1 MRPTLDF
8 TTLNVFIAVV
18 ERESFVGASKVL
30 EMPTS
35 NVSRCIS
42 QLEEKLNL
50 QLIERSTRHM
60 KLTQAGHLLYTRA
73 KPLLEALEQTETELT
88 LRQMQLKGPLRICIP
103 NEIGPALLGSVIADF
118 ACQYPDLELSCI
130 TNLSGFDSLR
140 DDLDLAVI
148 ISRGQMDDS
157 DYIARHL
164 MTIPCTV
171 VAAPSIIERCGT
183 PSRIQQF
190 EELPCITTVSAL
202 KGAPWQF
209 VNIKGGFE
217 TIKVKGHYRVNSGEM
232 AGRAAVAGVGFAI
245 LSKQA
250 CQPYIN
256 DGRLIE
262 VEFEQSAAPLQLF
275 ALYSDRRYLPAKTR
289 ALIDYMHQRLSDL
302 SLTEG
307 SSLRA
312 PRAE

>member
-1 MRPTLDF
+1 MRSALDF
-8 TTLNVFIAVV
+8 NTLKVFVAVV
-18 ERESFVGASKVL
+18 EKESFVGASKLL

-60 KLTQAGHLLYTRA
+60 KLTQAGHLLYSRA

-103 NEIGPALLGSVIADF
+103 NEVGPALLGSVIADF
-118 ACQYPDLELSCI
+118 ACQYPDLEISCI
-130 TNLSGFDSLR
+130 TNLSGLESLR

-148 ISRGQMDDS
+148 ITRGQMDDS

-164 MTIPCTV
+164 MTIPCTI
-171 VAAPSIIERCGT
+171 VAAPSVIQRYGI
-183 PSRIQQF
+183 PSHIQQF
-190 EELPCITTVSAL
+190 ENLPCITTVNAL

-209 VNIKGGFE
+209 VNAKGGFE

-232 AGRAAVAGVGFAI
+232 AGRAAVSGVGFAI

-250 CQPYIN
+250 CQPYIR
-256 DGRLIE
+256 DGRLVEI
-262 VEFEQSAAPLQLF
+262 EFEQSVAPLQLF

-289 ALIDYMHQRLSDL
+289 ALIDFMHQELSQ
-302 SLTEG
+302 LTQNNASG
-307 SSLRA
+307 L
-312 PRAE
+312 

>member
-8 TTLNVFIAVV
+8 NTLKVFIAVV
-18 ERESFVGASKVL
+18 ERESFVGASKIL

-42 QLEEKLNL
+42 QLEEKLDL

-60 KLTQAGHLLYTRA
+60 KLTQAGQLLYTRA

-88 LRQMQLKGPLRICIP
+88 LRQIQLKGPLRICIP

-118 ACQYPDLELSCI
+118 ACQYPDLEISCV
-130 TNLSGFDSLR
+130 TNLSGFESLR
-140 DDLDLAVI
+140 DDLDLAI
-148 ISRGQMDDS
+148 IITRGQMDNS

-164 MTIPCTV
+164 VTIPCTI
-171 VAAPSIIERCGT
+171 VAAPSLIQRYGT
-183 PSRIQQF
+183 PTHIQQF

-209 VNIKGGFE
+209 VNKKGEFE

-232 AGRAAVAGVGFAI
+232 AGQAAVAGVGFAI

-262 VEFEQSAAPLQLF
+262 IKFEQAVAPLQLF
-275 ALYSDRRYLPAKTR
+275 ALYSNRRYLPAKTR
-289 ALIDYMHQRLSDL
+289 AIIDFMHEKLSD
-302 SLTEG
+302 
-307 SSLRA
+307 SSS
-312 PRAE
+312 

>member
-1 MRPTLDF
+1 MRSALDF
-8 TTLNVFIAVV
+8 NTLKVFIAVV
-18 ERESFVGASKVL
+18 ERESFVGAARVL
-30 EMPTS
+30 AMPTS

-60 KLTQAGHLLYTRA
+60 KLTQAGHLLYIRA

-118 ACQYPDLELSCI
+118 ACQYPDLEISCV
-130 TNLSGFDSLR
+130 TNLSGLESLR
-140 DDLDLAVI
+140 DDLDLAI
-148 ISRGQMDDS
+148 IITRGQMDDS

-164 MTIPCTV
+164 VTIPCTI
-171 VAAPSIIERCGT
+171 VAAPSVIQRYGT
-183 PSRIQQF
+183 PSHIRQF

-209 VNIKGGFE
+209 INMKGGFE

-250 CQPYIN
+250 CQPYIS

-262 VEFEQSAAPLQLF
+262 IEFEQSPAPLQLF

-289 ALIDYMHQRLSDL
+289 ALIDFMHQKLSNI
-302 SLTEG
+302 SLAT
-307 SSLRA
+307 
-312 PRAE
+312 

>member
-1 MRPTLDF
+1 MRSALDF
-8 TTLNVFIAVV
+8 NTLKVFVAVV
-18 ERESFVGASKVL
+18 EQESFVGAARVL

-60 KLTQAGHLLYTRA
+60 KLTQAGHLLYTRS
-73 KPLLEALEQTETELT
+73 KPLLEALAQTETELT
-88 LRQMQLKGPLRICIP
+88 LRQMQLKGPLRLCIP
-103 NEIGPALLGSVIADF
+103 NEPGPALLGSVIADF
-118 ACQYPDLELSCI
+118 ACQYPELEISCV
-130 TNLSGFDSLR
+130 TNLSGFESLR

-148 ISRGQMDDS
+148 ITRGQMDDS

-164 MTIPCTV
+164 MTIPCTI
-171 VAAPSIIERCGT
+171 VAAPSLIERYGT
-183 PSRIQQF
+183 PSHIQQF

-202 KGAPWQF
+202 KGMPWQF
-209 VNIKGGFE
+209 VNKKGGIE

-245 LSKQA
+245 LSQQG

-262 VEFEQSAAPLQLF
+262 ITFEQSPAPLQLF
-275 ALYSDRRYLPAKTR
+275 ALYSNRRYLPAKTR
-289 ALIDYMHQRLSDL
+289 ALIDFMHQKLSDIAL
-302 SLTEG
+302 AT
-307 SSLRA
+307 
-312 PRAE
+312 

>member
-1 MRPTLDF
+1 MRPALDF
-8 TTLNVFIAVV
+8 NSLKVFVAVV
-18 ERESFVGASKVL
+18 EKESFVGASKAL
-30 EMPTS
+30 AMPTS
-35 NVSRCIS
+35 NVSRCIA

-60 KLTQAGHLLYTRA
+60 KITQAGHLLYSRA

-103 NEIGPALLGSVIADF
+103 SESGPVLLGSAIADF
-118 ACQYPDLELSCI
+118 ACQNPDLEISCI
-130 TNLSGFDSLR
+130 TNLSGFESLR
-140 DDLDLAVI
+140 DDLDVAI
-148 ISRGQMDDS
+148 IITRGQLDDS

-164 MTIPCTV
+164 MTIPCTI
-171 VAAPSIIERCGT
+171 VAAPAIIARYGT
-183 PSRIQQF
+183 PSDIRQF
-190 EELPCITTVSAL
+190 EALPCITTVTAL

-209 VNIKGGFE
+209 VNRKGEFE

-250 CQPYIN
+250 CKPYIN

-262 VEFEQSAAPLQLF
+262 VEFEQAAAPLQLF
-275 ALYSDRRYLPAKTR
+275 AVYSNRRFLPTKTR
-289 ALIDYMHQRLSDL
+289 AFIDFVHQRLSAMP
-302 SLTEG
+302 SAT
-307 SSLRA
+307 
-312 PRAE
+312 

>member
-1 MRPTLDF
+1 MRPALDF
-8 TTLNVFIAVV
+8 NTLKVFVAVV
-18 ERESFVGASKVL
+18 ERESFVGAAKFL

-35 NVSRCIS
+35 NVSRSIS
-42 QLEEKLNL
+42 QLEEKLNI

-88 LRQMQLKGPLRICIP
+88 QRQMQLKGPLRICIP
-103 NEIGPALLGSVIADF
+103 NEVGPALLGSAIADF
-118 ACQYPDLELSCI
+118 ACLYPELEISCV
-130 TNLSGFDSLR
+130 TNLSGFESLR

-148 ISRGQMDDS
+148 ATRGQMDDS

-164 MTIPCTV
+164 LTIPCTI
-171 VAAPSIIERCGT
+171 VAAPAVIQRYGT
-183 PSRIQQF
+183 PSHIRQF

-209 VNIKGGFE
+209 INKKGGFE
-217 TIKVKGHYRVNSGEM
+217 TIKVNGHYRVNSGEM

-245 LSKQA
+245 LAKQA
-250 CQPYIN
+250 CQPYIS

-262 VEFEQSAAPLQLF
+262 IEFEQAVAPLQLF
-275 ALYSDRRYLPAKTR
+275 AIYSDRRYLPAKTR
-289 ALIDYMHQRLSDL
+289 AMIDFIQQKLSNM
-302 SLTEG
+302 
-307 SSLRA
+307 
-312 PRAE
+312 

>member
-1 MRPTLDF
+1 MRPALDF
-8 TTLNVFIAVV
+8 NNLKVFVAVV
-18 ERESFVGASKVL
+18 ERESFVGASKLL

-42 QLEEKLNL
+42 QLEEKLDL

-60 KLTQAGHLLYTRA
+60 KVTQAGQLLYTRA

-103 NEIGPALLGSVIADF
+103 TEIGPALLGSVIAEF
-118 ACQYPDLELSCI
+118 ACQYPDLEISCV
-130 TNLSGFDSLR
+130 TNLSGFESLR
-140 DDLDLAVI
+140 DDLDLAII
-148 ISRGQMDDS
+148 ISRGQMDNS

-164 MTIPCTV
+164 VTIPCNI
-171 VAAPSIIERCGT
+171 VAAPSLIQRYGT
-183 PSRIQQF
+183 PTHIQQF

-209 VNIKGGFE
+209 VNKKGEFE

-232 AGRAAVAGVGFAI
+232 AGQAAVAGIGFAI
-245 LSKQA
+245 LSKHA
-250 CQPYIN
+250 CQPYIS

-262 VEFEQSAAPLQLF
+262 LEFEQAVAPLQLF

-289 ALIDYMHQRLSDL
+289 ALIDFIQQKLGHVFL
-302 SLTEG
+302 
-307 SSLRA
+307 
-312 PRAE
+312 

>member
-1 MRPTLDF
+1 MGQLMRPALDF
-8 TTLNVFIAVV
+8 NTLKVFVAVV
-18 ERESFVGASKVL
+18 ERESFVGASKLL

-42 QLEEKLNL
+42 QLEEKLDL

-60 KLTQAGHLLYTRA
+60 KVTQAGQLLYTRA

-103 NEIGPALLGSVIADF
+103 TEIGPALLGSVIAEF
-118 ACQYPDLELSCI
+118 ACQYPELEISCV
-130 TNLSGFDSLR
+130 TNLSGFESLR
-140 DDLDLAVI
+140 DELDLAII
-148 ISRGQMDDS
+148 ISRGQMDNS

-164 MTIPCTV
+164 VTIPCTI
-171 VAAPSIIERCGT
+171 VAAPSLIQRYGT
-183 PSRIQQF
+183 PTHIQQF

-209 VNIKGGFE
+209 VNKKGEFE

-232 AGRAAVAGVGFAI
+232 AGQAAVAGIGFAI

-250 CQPYIN
+250 CQPYIS

-262 VEFEQSAAPLQLF
+262 IEFEQAVAPLQLF

-289 ALIDYMHQRLSDL
+289 ALIDFIQQKLGHV
-302 SLTEG
+302 SL
-307 SSLRA
+307 
-312 PRAE
+312 

>member
-1 MRPTLDF
+1 MRPALDF
-8 TTLNVFIAVV
+8 NTLKVFIAVV
-18 ERESFVGASKVL
+18 ERESFVGASKIL

-42 QLEEKLNL
+42 QLEEKLDL

-60 KLTQAGHLLYTRA
+60 KLTQAGQLLYTRA
-73 KPLLEALEQTETELT
+73 KPLLEALEQTEIELT
-88 LRQMQLKGPLRICIP
+88 LRQIQLKGPLRICIP
-103 NEIGPALLGSVIADF
+103 NEIGPALLGSIIADF
-118 ACQYPDLELSCI
+118 ACQYPDLEISCV
-130 TNLSGFDSLR
+130 TNLSGFESLR
-140 DDLDLAVI
+140 DDLDLAI
-148 ISRGQMDDS
+148 IITRGQMDNS

-164 MTIPCTV
+164 VTIPCTI
-171 VAAPSIIERCGT
+171 VAAPSLIQRYGT
-183 PSRIQQF
+183 PTHIQQF

-209 VNIKGGFE
+209 VNKKGEFE

-232 AGRAAVAGVGFAI
+232 AGQAAVAGVGFAI

-262 VEFEQSAAPLQLF
+262 IKFEQAVAPLQLF
-275 ALYSDRRYLPAKTR
+275 ALYSNRRYLPAKTR
-289 ALIDYMHQRLSDL
+289 AIIDFMHEKLSD
-302 SLTEG
+302 
-307 SSLRA
+307 SSS
-312 PRAE
+312 

>member
-1 MRPTLDF
+1 MRPALDF
-8 TTLNVFIAVV
+8 NTLKVFIAVV
-18 ERESFVGASKVL
+18 ERESFVGASKIL

-42 QLEEKLNL
+42 QLEEKLDL

-60 KLTQAGHLLYTRA
+60 KLTQAGQLLYTRA

-118 ACQYPDLELSCI
+118 ACQYPDLEISCV
-130 TNLSGFDSLR
+130 TNLSGFESLR
-140 DDLDLAVI
+140 DDLDLAI
-148 ISRGQMDDS
+148 IITRGQMDNS
-157 DYIARHL
+157 DYVARHL
-164 MTIPCTV
+164 VTIPCTI
-171 VAAPSIIERCGT
+171 VAAPSLIQRYGT
-183 PSRIQQF
+183 PTHIQQF

-209 VNIKGGFE
+209 VNKKGEFE

-232 AGRAAVAGVGFAI
+232 AGQAAVSGVGFAI

-250 CQPYIN
+250 CHPYIS

-262 VEFEQSAAPLQLF
+262 IEFEQSAAPLQLF
-275 ALYSDRRYLPAKTR
+275 ALYSTRRYLPAKTR
-289 ALIDYMHQRLSDL
+289 ALIDFMHEKLSD
-302 SLTEG
+302 
-307 SSLRA
+307 SSS
-312 PRAE
+312 

>member
-1 MRPTLDF
+1 MRAALDF
-8 TTLNVFIAVV
+8 TSVKVFIAVV

-42 QLEEKLNL
+42 QLEEKLNI

-60 KLTQAGHLLYTRA
+60 KLTQAGHLLYIRA

-118 ACQYPDLELSCI
+118 ACQYPELEISCV
-130 TNLSGFDSLR
+130 TNLSGLESLR

-148 ISRGQMDDS
+148 VTRGQMDDS

-171 VAAPSIIERCGT
+171 VAAPAVIQRYGT
-183 PSRIQQF
+183 PSHIQQF

-209 VNIKGGFE
+209 VDKKGGFE
-217 TIKVKGHYRVNSGEM
+217 TIKVNGHYRVNSGEM
-232 AGRAAVAGVGFAI
+232 AGRAAIAGVGFAI
-245 LSKQA
+245 LAKQA
-250 CQPYIN
+250 CQPYIS

-275 ALYSDRRYLPAKTR
+275 ALYSDRRFLPAKTR
-289 ALIDYMHQRLSDL
+289 ALIDFMHQKLSKI
-302 SLTEG
+302 S
-307 SSLRA
+307 
-312 PRAE
+312 

>member
-1 MRPTLDF
+1 MRPALDF
-8 TTLNVFIAVV
+8 ITLKVFVAVV
-18 ERESFVGASKVL
+18 DRESFVGASKAL

-42 QLEEKLNL
+42 QLEEKLNI

-60 KLTQAGHLLYTRA
+60 KLTQAGQLLYARA
-73 KPLLEALEQTETELT
+73 RPLLEALEQTEAELT
-88 LRQMQLKGPLRICIP
+88 QGQVQLKGPLRICIP

-118 ACQYPDLELSCI
+118 ACQYPDVEVSCV
-130 TNLSGFDSLR
+130 TNLSGFDSLL
-140 DDLDLAVI
+140 DDLDLAI
-148 ISRGQMDDS
+148 IVSRGQMEDS

-164 MTIPCTV
+164 ITIPCTI
-171 VAAPSIIERCGT
+171 VAAPSIIQRYGT
-183 PSRIQQF
+183 PSHIQQF

-209 VNIKGGFE
+209 VSAKGRFE
-217 TIKVKGHYRVNSGEM
+217 TIAVKGHYRVNSGEM
-232 AGRAAVAGVGFAI
+232 AGRAALAGVGFAI

-262 VEFEQSAAPLQLF
+262 VEFEQSAAPLHLF
-275 ALYSDRRYLPAKTR
+275 ALYSNRRYLPAKTR
-289 ALIDYMHQRLSDL
+289 ALIDFMHQTLSHL
-302 SLTEG
+302 PLVT
-307 SSLRA
+307 
-312 PRAE
+312 

>member
-1 MRPTLDF
+1 MRPALDF
-8 TTLNVFIAVV
+8 NTLKVFIAVV
-18 ERESFVGASKVL
+18 ERESFVGASKIL

-42 QLEEKLNL
+42 QLEEKLDL

-60 KLTQAGHLLYTRA
+60 KLTQAGQLLYTRA

-88 LRQMQLKGPLRICIP
+88 LRQIQLKGPLRICIP

-118 ACQYPDLELSCI
+118 ACQYPDLEISCV
-130 TNLSGFDSLR
+130 TNLSGFESLR
-140 DDLDLAVI
+140 DDLDLAI
-148 ISRGQMDDS
+148 IITRGQMDNS

-164 MTIPCTV
+164 VTIPCTI
-171 VAAPSIIERCGT
+171 VAAPSVIQRYGT
-183 PSRIQQF
+183 PTHIQQF

-209 VNIKGGFE
+209 VNKKGEFE

-232 AGRAAVAGVGFAI
+232 AGHAAISGVGFAI

-250 CQPYIN
+250 CQPYIS
-256 DGRLIE
+256 DGRLIQ

-275 ALYSDRRYLPAKTR
+275 ALYSNRRYLPAKTR
-289 ALIDYMHQRLSDL
+289 AIIDFIQQKLSDSL
-302 SLTEG
+302 S
-307 SSLRA
+307 
-312 PRAE
+312 

>member
-1 MRPTLDF
+1 MRPALDF
-8 TTLNVFIAVV
+8 TTLKVFVAVV
-18 ERESFVGASKVL
+18 ERESFVGASKAL

-118 ACQYPDLELSCI
+118 ACQYPDLEISCV
-130 TNLSGFDSLR
+130 TNLSGFESLR
-140 DDLDLAVI
+140 DDLDLAII

-164 MTIPCTV
+164 VTIPCTI
-171 VAAPSIIERCGT
+171 VAAPSIIARYGP
-183 PSRIQQF
+183 PSSIQQF
-190 EELPCITTVSAL
+190 AELPCITTVSAL
-202 KGAPWQF
+202 KGSPWQF
-209 VNIKGGFE
+209 VNKKGGFE

-275 ALYSDRRYLPAKTR
+275 ALYSDRRYLPTKTR
-289 ALIDYMHQRLSDL
+289 ALIDFIQQKLSDI
-302 SLTEG
+302 SFG
-307 SSLRA
+307 V
-312 PRAE
+312 

>member
-1 MRPTLDF
+1 MRPALDF
-8 TTLNVFIAVV
+8 NTLKVFVAVV
-18 ERESFVGASKVL
+18 ERESFVGASKLL

-42 QLEEKLNL
+42 QLEEKLDL

-60 KLTQAGHLLYTRA
+60 KVTQAGQLLYTRA

-103 NEIGPALLGSVIADF
+103 TEIGPALLGSVIAEF
-118 ACQYPDLELSCI
+118 ACQYPDLEISCV
-130 TNLSGFDSLR
+130 TNLSGFESLR
-140 DDLDLAVI
+140 DDLDLAII
-148 ISRGQMDDS
+148 ISRGQMDNS

-164 MTIPCTV
+164 VTIPCTI
-171 VAAPSIIERCGT
+171 VAAPSLIQRYGT
-183 PSRIQQF
+183 PTHIQQF

-209 VNIKGGFE
+209 VNKKGEFE

-232 AGRAAVAGVGFAI
+232 AGQAAVAGIGFAI
-245 LSKQA
+245 LSKHA
-250 CQPYIN
+250 CQPYIS

-262 VEFEQSAAPLQLF
+262 IEFEQAVAPLQLF

-289 ALIDYMHQRLSDL
+289 ALIDFIQQKLGHV
-302 SLTEG
+302 SL
-307 SSLRA
+307 
-312 PRAE
+312 

>member
-1 MRPTLDF
+1 
-8 TTLNVFIAVV
+8 
-18 ERESFVGASKVL
+18 
-30 EMPTS
+30 
-35 NVSRCIS
+35 S

-103 NEIGPALLGSVIADF
+103 NEIGPALLGSIVADF
-118 ACQYPDLELSCI
+118 ACQYPDLEVSCV
-130 TNLSGFDSLR
+130 TNLSGFESLR
-140 DDLDLAVI
+140 DDLDLAI
-148 ISRGQMDDS
+148 IITRGQMDDS

-164 MTIPCTV
+164 LTIPCTI
-171 VAAPSIIERCGT
+171 VAAPSIIQRYGT
-183 PSRIQQF
+183 PSHIQQF
-190 EELPCITTVSAL
+190 EALPCITTVSAL

-209 VNIKGGFE
+209 VNKKGRFE

-232 AGRAAVAGVGFAI
+232 AGRAALAGVGFAI

-250 CQPYIN
+250 CQPYIK

-262 VEFEQSAAPLQLF
+262 IEFEQSAAPLQLF

-289 ALIDYMHQRLSDL
+289 ALIDFMLQKLSNI
-302 SLTEG
+302 SLAT
-307 SSLRA
+307 
-312 PRAE
+312 

>member
-1 MRPTLDF
+1 MRPALDF
-8 TTLNVFIAVV
+8 NTLKVFTAVV
-18 ERESFVGASKVL
+18 ERESFVGAAKVL
-30 EMPTS
+30 EMPAS

-118 ACQYPDLELSCI
+118 ACLYPELEIGCV
-130 TNLSGFDSLR
+130 TNLSGLESLR

-148 ISRGQMDDS
+148 ITRGQMDDS

-164 MTIPCTV
+164 MTIPCTI
-171 VAAPSIIERCGT
+171 VAAPSIIQRYGT
-183 PSRIQQF
+183 PTRIQQF
-190 EELPCITTVSAL
+190 EALPCITTVSAL

-209 VNIKGGFE
+209 VNIKGEFE
-217 TIKVKGHYRVNSGEM
+217 TIKVNGHYRVNSGEM
-232 AGRAAVAGVGFAI
+232 AGRAAIAGVGFAI
-245 LSKQA
+245 LAKQA
-250 CQPYIN
+250 CQPYIS

-262 VEFEQSAAPLQLF
+262 VKFEQSAAPLQMF

-289 ALIDYMHQRLSDL
+289 SLIDFMQQKLSNM
-302 SLTEG
+302 
-307 SSLRA
+307 
-312 PRAE
+312 P

>member
-1 MRPTLDF
+1 MRPALDF
-8 TTLNVFIAVV
+8 NTLKVFVAVV
-18 ERESFVGASKVL
+18 EKESFVGASKLL

-35 NVSRCIS
+35 NVSRSIS
-42 QLEEKLNL
+42 QLEEKLDL

-60 KLTQAGHLLYTRA
+60 KVTQAGQLLYTRA

-103 NEIGPALLGSVIADF
+103 TEIGPALLGSVIAEF
-118 ACQYPDLELSCI
+118 ACQYPELQISCV
-130 TNLSGFDSLR
+130 TNLSGFESLR
-140 DDLDLAVI
+140 DDLDLAII
-148 ISRGQMDDS
+148 ISRGQMDNS

-164 MTIPCTV
+164 VTIPCTI
-171 VAAPSIIERCGT
+171 VAAPSLIQRYGT
-183 PSRIQQF
+183 PTHIQQF

-209 VNIKGGFE
+209 VNKKGEFE

-232 AGRAAVAGVGFAI
+232 AGQAAVAGIGFAI
-245 LSKQA
+245 LSKHA
-250 CQPYIN
+250 CQPYIS

-262 VEFEQSAAPLQLF
+262 IEFEQAVAPLQLF

-289 ALIDYMHQRLSDL
+289 ALIDFIQQKLGHV
-302 SLTEG
+302 SL
-307 SSLRA
+307 
-312 PRAE
+312 

>member
-1 MRPTLDF
+1 MRAALDF
-8 TTLNVFIAVV
+8 TSLKVFIAVV
-18 ERESFVGASKVL
+18 ERESFVGAAKAL

-60 KLTQAGHLLYTRA
+60 KLTQAGHLLYIRA

-118 ACQYPDLELSCI
+118 ACQYPELEISCV
-130 TNLSGFDSLR
+130 TNLSGLESLR

-148 ISRGQMDDS
+148 VTRGQMDDS

-171 VAAPSIIERCGT
+171 VAAPAVIQRYGT
-183 PSRIQQF
+183 PSHIQQL

-209 VNIKGGFE
+209 VDKKGGFE
-217 TIKVKGHYRVNSGEM
+217 TIKVNGHYRVNSGEM
-232 AGRAAVAGVGFAI
+232 AGRAAIAGVGFAI
-245 LSKQA
+245 LAKQA
-250 CQPYIN
+250 CQPYIS

-275 ALYSDRRYLPAKTR
+275 ALYSDRHFLPAKTR
-289 ALIDYMHQRLSDL
+289 ALIDFMHQKLSNI
-302 SLTEG
+302 STVK
-307 SSLRA
+307 
-312 PRAE
+312 

>member
-1 MRPTLDF
+1 MRPALDF
-8 TTLNVFIAVV
+8 NILKVFVAVV
-18 ERESFVGASKVL
+18 ERESFVGASKLL

-42 QLEEKLNL
+42 QLEEKLDL

-60 KLTQAGHLLYTRA
+60 KVTQAGQLLYTRA

-103 NEIGPALLGSVIADF
+103 TEIGPALLGSVIAEF
-118 ACQYPDLELSCI
+118 ACQYPELEISCV
-130 TNLSGFDSLR
+130 TNLSGFESLR
-140 DDLDLAVI
+140 DDLDLAII
-148 ISRGQMDDS
+148 ISRGQMDNS

-164 MTIPCTV
+164 VTIPCTI
-171 VAAPSIIERCGT
+171 VAAPSLIQRYGT
-183 PSRIQQF
+183 PTHIQQF

-209 VNIKGGFE
+209 VNKKGEFE

-232 AGRAAVAGVGFAI
+232 AGQAAVAGIGFAI
-245 LSKQA
+245 LSKHA

-262 VEFEQSAAPLQLF
+262 IEFEQAVAPLQLF

-289 ALIDYMHQRLSDL
+289 ALIDFIQQKLGHVFL
-302 SLTEG
+302 
-307 SSLRA
+307 
-312 PRAE
+312 

>member
-1 MRPTLDF
+1 MRPALDF
-8 TTLNVFIAVV
+8 NTLKVFVAVV
-18 ERESFVGASKVL
+18 ERESFVGAAKVL

-35 NVSRCIS
+35 NVSRAIS
-42 QLEEKLNL
+42 QLEEKLSL

-60 KLTQAGHLLYTRA
+60 KLTQAGHLLYSRA

-88 LRQMQLKGPLRICIP
+88 LRQVQLKGPLRICIP

-118 ACQYPDLELSCI
+118 ACQYPELEISCI
-130 TNLSGFDSLR
+130 TNLSGLESLR

-148 ISRGQMDDS
+148 ITRGQMDDS

-164 MTIPCTV
+164 MTIPCTI
-171 VAAPSIIERCGT
+171 VAAPSLIERYG
-183 PSRIQQF
+183 PPEHIRQF
-190 EELPCITTVSAL
+190 ETLPCITTVSAL

-209 VNIKGGFE
+209 VNEKGGFE

-232 AGRAAVAGVGFAI
+232 AGRAAIAGVGFAI
-245 LSKQA
+245 LSKHA

-262 VEFEQSAAPLQLF
+262 IEFEQSAAPLQLF
-275 ALYSDRRYLPAKTR
+275 ALYSDRRFLPAKTR
-289 ALIDYMHQRLSDL
+289 ALIDFMQQKLSTL
-302 SLTEG
+302 PLAT
-307 SSLRA
+307 
-312 PRAE
+312 

>member
-1 MRPTLDF
+1 MRSAFDFNTLK
-8 TTLNVFIAVV
+8 VFIAVV
-18 ERESFVGASKVL
+18 ERESFVGASKLL

-42 QLEEKLNL
+42 QLEEKLDL

-60 KLTQAGHLLYTRA
+60 KLTQAGQLLYTRA

-88 LRQMQLKGPLRICIP
+88 LRQMQLTGPLRICIP
-103 NEIGPALLGSVIADF
+103 NEIGPALLGSVIAEF
-118 ACQYPDLELSCI
+118 ACQYPDLEISCV
-130 TNLSGFDSLR
+130 TNLSGFESLR
-140 DDLDLAVI
+140 DDLDLAII
-148 ISRGQMDDS
+148 ISRGQMDNS

-164 MTIPCTV
+164 VTIPCSI
-171 VAAPSIIERCGT
+171 VAAPSLIQRYGT
-183 PSRIQQF
+183 PTHIQQF

-209 VNIKGGFE
+209 VNKKGEFE

-232 AGRAAVAGVGFAI
+232 AGQAAVAGIGFAI

-250 CQPYIN
+250 CQPYLS

-262 VEFEQSAAPLQLF
+262 IEFEQAVAPLQLF
-275 ALYSDRRYLPAKTR
+275 ALYSDRRYLPTKTR
-289 ALIDYMHQRLSDL
+289 ALIDFIQQKLGHV
-302 SLTEG
+302 SL
-307 SSLRA
+307 
-312 PRAE
+312 

>member
-1 MRPTLDF
+1 MRPALDF
-8 TTLNVFIAVV
+8 NTLKVFVAVV
-18 ERESFVGASKVL
+18 ERESFVGASKLL

-42 QLEEKLNL
+42 QLEEKLDL

-60 KLTQAGHLLYTRA
+60 KITQAGQLLYTRA

-103 NEIGPALLGSVIADF
+103 NEIGPALLGSVIAEF
-118 ACQYPDLELSCI
+118 ACQYPDLEISCV
-130 TNLSGFDSLR
+130 TNLSGFESLR
-140 DDLDLAVI
+140 DDLDLAII
-148 ISRGQMDDS
+148 ISRGQMDNS

-164 MTIPCTV
+164 VTIPCTI
-171 VAAPSIIERCGT
+171 VAAPSLIQRYGT
-183 PSRIQQF
+183 PTHIQQF

-209 VNIKGGFE
+209 VNKKGEFE

-232 AGRAAVAGVGFAI
+232 AGQAAVAGIGFAI
-245 LSKQA
+245 LSKHA
-250 CQPYIN
+250 CQPYIS

-262 VEFEQSAAPLQLF
+262 IEFEQAVAPLQLF

-289 ALIDYMHQRLSDL
+289 ALIDFIQQKLGHV
-302 SLTEG
+302 SL
-307 SSLRA
+307 
-312 PRAE
+312 

>member
-1 MRPTLDF
+1 MRPALDF
-8 TTLNVFIAVV
+8 NTLKVFVAVV
-18 ERESFVGASKVL
+18 ERESFVGASKLL

-42 QLEEKLNL
+42 QLEEKLDL

-60 KLTQAGHLLYTRA
+60 KVTQAGQLLYTRA

-103 NEIGPALLGSVIADF
+103 NEIGPALLGSVIAEF
-118 ACQYPDLELSCI
+118 ACQYPDLEISCV
-130 TNLSGFDSLR
+130 TNLSGFESLR
-140 DDLDLAVI
+140 DDLDLAII
-148 ISRGQMDDS
+148 ISRGQMDNS

-164 MTIPCTV
+164 VTIPCTI
-171 VAAPSIIERCGT
+171 VAAPSLIQRYGT
-183 PSRIQQF
+183 PTHIQQF

-202 KGAPWQF
+202 KGTPWQF
-209 VNIKGGFE
+209 VNKKGEFE

-232 AGRAAVAGVGFAI
+232 AGQAAVAGIGFAI
-245 LSKQA
+245 LSKQG
-250 CQPYIN
+250 CQPYIS

-262 VEFEQSAAPLQLF
+262 IEFEQAVAPLQLF

-289 ALIDYMHQRLSDL
+289 ALIDFIQQKL
-302 SLTEG
+302 G
-307 SSLRA
+307 Q
-312 PRAE
+312 

>member
-1 MRPTLDF
+1 MRPALDF
-8 TTLNVFIAVV
+8 NTLKVFIAVV

-73 KPLLEALEQTETELT
+73 KPLVEALEQTETELT
-88 LRQMQLKGPLRICIP
+88 LRQMQLKGPLRLCIP
-103 NEIGPALLGSVIADF
+103 NELGPALLGSVIADF
-118 ACQYPDLELSCI
+118 ACRHPDLEISCV
-130 TNLSGFDSLR
+130 TNLSGFESLR
-140 DDLDLAVI
+140 DDLDLAI
-148 ISRGQMDDS
+148 IVSRGQMDDS

-164 MTIPCTV
+164 LTIPCSV
-171 VAAPSIIERCGT
+171 VAAPSVIQRHGT

-209 VNIKGGFE
+209 VNKKGGFE
-217 TIKVKGHYRVNSGEM
+217 TVKVKGHYRVNSGEM

-245 LSKQA
+245 LAKQA
-250 CQPYIN
+250 CQPWIN
-256 DGRLIE
+256 DGRLVEIE
-262 VEFEQSAAPLQLF
+262 LEHEAAPLQLY
-275 ALYSDRRYLPAKTR
+275 ALYFDRRYLPGKTR
-289 ALIDYMHQRLSDL
+289 ALIDFMHQELSRI
-302 SLTEG
+302 S
-307 SSLRA
+307 
-312 PRAE
+312 